1 MPDVEIAQRDSR
13 EWKSMQCTSMFLYDY
28 SENKIQKLKNSIS
41 DSDTAII
48 KIVKTELKS
57 W

>member
-1 MPDVEIAQRDSR
+1 
-13 EWKSMQCTSMFLYDY
+13 MQCTSMFLYDY

-41 DSDTAII
+41 DSDTAIKG

-57 W
+57 